1 MKKLFLFILLLL
13 SLGFTVVAQT
23 GSVTPKPAV
32 SPSPKPKKVVFRA
45 TKDQVTAV
53 QTKLKEANLYAGEIT
68 GKSNAAFKTAVKSWQ
83 KDNGLVANGS
93 LNRATLEKMGIE
105 LTEKQMLIPVNPSH
119 YAKPKEPKPEKPVT
133 PKPTSTASTSDG
145 PKRPAP
151 FQADKDQIMALQTV
165 LKNAKMFNGEADGT
179 RTDELKEAV
188 KKYQEANGL
197 KVTGGINAETLTKAG
212 IALTDK
218 QKAQVAAQAAY
229 DAAKNKQ

>member
-1 MKKLFLFILLLL
+1 
-13 SLGFTVVAQT
+13 
-23 GSVTPKPAV
+23 
-32 SPSPKPKKVVFRA
+32 
-45 TKDQVTAV
+45 
-53 QTKLKEANLYAGEIT
+53 
-68 GKSNAAFKTAVKSWQ
+68 
-83 KDNGLVANGS
+83 
-93 LNRATLEKMGIE
+93 
-105 LTEKQMLIPVNPSH
+105 
-119 YAKPKEPKPEKPVT
+119 
-133 PKPTSTASTSDG
+133 
-145 PKRPAP
+145 
-151 FQADKDQIMALQTV
+151 MALQTV